1 MDDPGE
7 DRQKMAD
14 GLLQTI
20 ERRCCSLIV
29 STSRAEGRFERA
41 RPLTRTIVKLCTIIA
56 ATLALESSS
65 VAQDNLPIVGTYRA
79 GRPCRGDDMRSRAV
93 LVTIT
98 AQQITHPGG
107 VCTIDDKK
115 QRGNTAVMRTTCK
128 DSRGK
133 VLSGEVSF
141 VVRTDKILYMT
152 ALDGSYT
159 AILNRCP
166 EPPTSAQPEHRDEPA
181 AAE

>member
-1 MDDPGE
+1 MAHGLP
-7 DRQKMAD
+7 QKF
-14 GLLQTI
+14 
-20 ERRCCSLIV
+20 ERRFCNFVLSPNLNEG
-29 STSRAEGRFERA
+29 RAERA
-41 RPLTRTIVKLCTIIA
+41 LLPRRTIISLCTIAA
-56 ATLALESSS
+56 ATLALEGNSI
-65 VAQDNLPIVGTYRA
+65 AQEDLPVIGTYRA
-79 GRPCRGDDMRSRAV
+79 GRPCRSDDTSSRAV

-115 QRGNTAVMRTTCK
+115 QQGNTAVMRTTCK

-141 VVRTDKILYMT
+141 VVRTDKNLYMT

-159 AILNRCP
+159 AVLNRCP
-166 EPPTSAQPEHRDEPA
+166 ELPTSAQQ
-181 AAE
+181 

>member
-1 MDDPGE
+1 
-7 DRQKMAD
+7 MAG
-14 GLLQTI
+14 GLPQNF
-20 ERRCCSLIV
+20 ERRFCNFIP
-29 STSRAEGRFERA
+29 STDRAEGRGERA
-41 RPLTRTIVKLCTIIA
+41 LPPSRTIIYLCTIAA
-56 ATLALESSS
+56 ATLVLESSS
-65 VAQDNLPIVGTYRA
+65 VAQEDLPITGTYRA
-79 GRPCRGDDMRSRAV
+79 GRPCRGEDTSSRAA

-115 QRGNTAVMRTTCK
+115 QQGNTTVIRTTCK

-152 ALDGSYT
+152 AYEGSYT

-166 EPPTSAQPEHRDEPA
+166 EPSASAQQERRGKPA